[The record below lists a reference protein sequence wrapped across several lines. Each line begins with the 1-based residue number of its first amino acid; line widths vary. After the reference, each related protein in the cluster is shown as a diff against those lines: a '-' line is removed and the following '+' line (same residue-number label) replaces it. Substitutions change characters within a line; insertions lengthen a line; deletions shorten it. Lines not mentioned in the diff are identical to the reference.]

1 MREFTRRKITA
12 GLLALTAFA
21 SPGCSL
27 LEGGGNEPVRV
38 SSIHVGNIDSTEHTI
53 RIELETDERVI
64 IDEEYRVERRRG
76 DIGGELLIEEL
87 PAEAGEY
94 RLSATL
100 SPETSIDVDVAEES
114 PSDCINVRIQI
125 FDSERLASNVKQS
138 DACESAAHE

>member
-1 MREFTRRKITA
+1 M
-12 GLLALTAFA
+12 
-21 SPGCSL
+21 
-27 LEGGGNEPVRV
+27 RV

-64 IDEEYRVERRRG
+64 IDEEDRVERRRG

-100 SPETSIDVDVAEES
+100 SPETSIDV
-114 PSDCINVRIQI
+114 RIQI

>member
-12 GLLALTAFA
+12 GLPALTAFA

-38 SSIHVGNIDSTEHTI
+38 FSIHVGNRDGTEHTI

-64 IDEEYRVERRRG
+64 VDEEYRVERRRG
-76 DIGGELLIEEL
+76 DVGGELLIEEL
-87 PAEAGEY
+87 PAEADEY

-100 SPETSIDVDVAEES
+100 SPETSIDVNLAEES
-114 PSDCINVRIQI
+114 SSDCIDVRIQI
-125 FDSERLASNVKQS
+125 FDSERLVPNVKQS
-138 DACESAAHE
+138 DACE